1 METRSSHVLVGGVVL
16 LLTISLFAFIVWLA
30 RFSGDAD
37 KREFDVLFGSV
48 SGLARGAA
56 VEFSGVPVGTVEQ
69 IALIPNQPNK
79 IRVRITVD
87 KNTPV
92 LTGTRATVSSVG
104 FTGVSVVSLE
114 GAMAGQTPI
123 TAPGPFGKP
132 IIPTKPGALQGLLES
147 APELLNNAST
157 LLTNLNQVLNAENQ
171 RKLSTLLTNI
181 NATTQ
186 GFAQSS
192 PKLAATLDDA
202 QATMRATTVAAGK
215 FGRLADSTS
224 TLLDAR
230 GKGIADDLHTTT
242 LNANA
247 TLASLKSTA
256 DAARPAVDQLSQ
268 RTLPEANGLLRDL
281 RATTSSLGA
290 VASRLDEDPAGA
302 LVGGRRLPDY
312 KPEKRR

>member
-16 LLTISLFAFIVWLA
+16 LLTVALFGFIIWLA
-30 RFSGDAD
+30 RFSGEAD

-114 GAMAGQTPI
+114 GAMAGQAPI
-123 TAPGPFGKP
+123 TEPGPFGKP

-157 LLTNLNQVLNAENQ
+157 LLKNLNNVLNAENQ
-171 RKLSTLLTNI
+171 AKLSVLLTNL
-181 NATTQ
+181 NATTE
-186 GFAQSS
+186 GFAKSS
-192 PKLAATLDDA
+192 PKLSATLDDA
-202 QATMRATTVAAGK
+202 QATLRATTTAANK
-215 FGRLADSTS
+215 FGHLADSTS
-224 TLLDAR
+224 SLLDKN
-230 GKGIADDLHTTT
+230 GKGLADDLHATTT
-242 LNANA
+242 NANA
-247 TLASLKSTA
+247 TLASLKATS
-256 DAARPAVDQLSQ
+256 DAARPAVQELSQ
-268 RTLPEANGLLRDL
+268 HTFPEANGLLRDL

-290 VASRLDEDPAGA
+290 VAGRLDEDPAGA